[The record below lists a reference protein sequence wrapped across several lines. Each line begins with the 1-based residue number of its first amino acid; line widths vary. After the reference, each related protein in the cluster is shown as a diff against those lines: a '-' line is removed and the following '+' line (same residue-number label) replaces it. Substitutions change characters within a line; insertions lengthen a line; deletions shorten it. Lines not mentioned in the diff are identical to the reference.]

1 MTTIDQPPMR
11 FPWPPIIIVSMAAL
25 AIILGTSVPLP
36 WLRGPFAEFLAGV
49 GALIVVGGATLAI
62 LAVTRFRRVGTP
74 VAPTHAAQRL
84 VTDGPFAISR
94 NPIYLGGVTI
104 LIGLALVTHNA
115 WFILAGFAAGI
126 AISLVAIRP
135 EERHLDRRF
144 GKAYRD
150 YAKRVRR
157 WF

>member
-1 MTTIDQPPMR
+1 MRTADQPPMR
-11 FPWPPIIIVSMAAL
+11 FPWPPVILLSAVAL
-25 AIILGTSVPLP
+25 AILLGTLAPLP
-36 WLRGPFAEFLAGV
+36 WLRGPFAEFLAGI
-49 GALIVVGGATLAI
+49 GALIIVGGATLAV
-62 LAVTRFRRVGTP
+62 LAVTRFRKTGTP
-74 VAPTHAAQRL
+74 VAPTSAAQRL

-104 LIGLALVTHNA
+104 LIGLALVTRNP
-115 WFILAGFAAGI
+115 WFILAGFAAGL
-126 AISLVAIRP
+126 AISFIAIRP

-150 YAKRVRR
+150 YSKRVRR